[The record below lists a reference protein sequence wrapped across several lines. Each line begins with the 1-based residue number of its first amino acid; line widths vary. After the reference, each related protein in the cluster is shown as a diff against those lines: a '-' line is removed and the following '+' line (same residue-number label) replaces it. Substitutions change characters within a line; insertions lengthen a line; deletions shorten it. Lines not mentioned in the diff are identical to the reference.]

1 MSIKKILV
9 TGGSGYIGSHT
20 VVKLLEAGYEVVILD
35 DLSNSKV
42 SVIDRIE
49 KITNKRALF
58 FEGDI
63 RDRPLLKKIFNDHEI
78 DAVIHFAGLKAV
90 AESVV
95 EPLKYY
101 ENNIG
106 GSISLLEAMKEANV
120 KNIIFSSSATV
131 YGEPKELPIKEDH
144 PLNPT
149 NPYGETKLAVENL
162 LRDLYRLSPD
172 WKIFILRYFNPVG
185 AHESGLIGDDPQGI
199 PNNLFPY
206 IAKVAMGE
214 FESLKVFSDDYDT
227 KDGTGVR
234 DYIHV
239 VDLAEAHLKALEK
252 LRQEKHVLKLI
263 FEWNKLGKI
272 IASTC
277 HGAQLLISAKVIKD
291 RKVSAYYS
299 IEDDINNAGAYY
311 VNAPFVTDRNLV
323 TSPHYQWMGEWM
335 REAIRLCRM

>member
-1 MSIKKILV
+1 MKKILV
-9 TGGSGYIGSHT
+9 TGGTGYIGSHT
-20 VVKLLEAGYEVVILD
+20 VVKLLESGYEVVILD
-35 DLSNSKV
+35 NLSNSKI

-49 KITNKRALF
+49 KITNKRPLF
-58 FEGDI
+58 IEGDI
-63 RDRPLLKKIFNDHEI
+63 RDKSLLNKLFGDQKI

-90 AESVV
+90 GESVE

-101 ENNIG
+101 ENNVG

-120 KNIIFSSSATV
+120 TDMVFSSSATV
-131 YGEPKELPIKEDH
+131 YGEPQELPIKEDH

-162 LRDLYRLSPD
+162 LRGLYRSSPH

-185 AHESGLIGDDPQGI
+185 AHQSGLIGEDPKGT

-214 FESLKVFSDDYDT
+214 LENLKVFGDDYET

-239 VDLAEAHLKALEK
+239 DDLAGAHLKALKKLSQSKCEVINVGTGQGYSVLEIVKAFEK
-252 LRQEKHVLKLI
+252 
-263 FEWNKLGKI
+263 
-272 IASTC
+272 ASN
-277 HGAQLLISAKVIKD
+277 
-291 RKVSAYYS
+291 R
-299 IEDDINNAGAYY
+299 DINLSI
-311 VNAPFVTDRNLV
+311 TDRRKGDVASCYADHSLANSLLNWN
-323 TSPHYQWMGEWM
+323 PIYDINAMCRDQWRFQDQSGKG
-335 REAIRLCRM
+335 

>member
-1 MSIKKILV
+1 MKKILV
-9 TGGSGYIGSHT
+9 TGGTGYIGSHT
-20 VVKLLEAGYEVVILD
+20 ALKLIEAGYEVVILD
-35 DLSNSKV
+35 NLSNSKI

-49 KITNKRALF
+49 KITNKRPLF
-58 FEGDI
+58 IEGDI
-63 RDRPLLKKIFNDHEI
+63 RDKSLLEKLFSDHRI

-90 AESVV
+90 GESVE

-101 ENNIG
+101 ENNVG

-131 YGEPKELPIKEDH
+131 YGEPEELPIKEDH

-162 LRDLYRLSPD
+162 LRDLYSSSPH

-185 AHESGLIGDDPQGI
+185 AHQSGLIGEDPNGI

-206 IAKVAMGE
+206 VAKVAAGDIE
-214 FESLKVFSDDYDT
+214 KLKVFGDDYDT

-239 VDLAEAHLKALEK
+239 IDLAGAHLKALEK
-252 LRQEKHVLKLI
+252 LSESKCEVINLGTGQGYSVLEIVKVFEKLSNRTINLSITDRRK
-263 FEWNKLGKI
+263 GD
-272 IASTC
+272 IASCFADPTK
-277 HGAQLLISAKVIKD
+277 AKVFLNWVALNNIDQMCRDSLLWK
-291 RKVSAYYS
+291 S
-299 IEDDINNAGAYY
+299 I
-311 VNAPFVTDRNLV
+311 TL
-323 TSPHYQWMGEWM
+323 
-335 REAIRLCRM
+335 